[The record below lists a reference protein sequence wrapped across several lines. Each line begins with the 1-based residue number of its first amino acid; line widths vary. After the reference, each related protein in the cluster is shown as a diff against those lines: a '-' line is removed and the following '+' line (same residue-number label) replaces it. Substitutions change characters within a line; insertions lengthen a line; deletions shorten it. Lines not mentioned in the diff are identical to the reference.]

1 MSTIEN
7 LSHKVTIDKLGEGV
21 FLHKKHKDKD
31 DGFIFTKGFGVVN
44 EEYIWFYTPDGKVQG
59 KHRIADTYVD
69 GVVYPDKDALSLK
82 LKEIGHII
90 YDVTAAAPAD
100 YTDVL
105 NSILEAVDGLEL
117 NTENINLNAE
127 QINLNTDEVEELL
140 TDIKNLLT
148 ADTIGESCATPS
160 FTKDCDRAELL
171 DKLDEVIEKI
181 KESLAENTTDI
192 LTSLSAIKLTLEDI
206 EENTATSNTNEALI
220 ITELETANTTLTS
233 ILDEENK
240 SLVYSSST
248 NICVDGVNHLVRVKS
263 IWDNETGTSVT
274 DTVEFS
280 IDGSTWTSTVPTG
293 TISLGFCST
302 TDETLTT
309 FQVKDCDGNDVGDEV
324 SVHQTVVLNK
334 VITSICN
341 TADIVD
347 PIVDKLDELVVLQT
361 PDIVE
366 NKSYQI
372 LAGQTITFSTN
383 KVYQWVAGVYN
394 GQATY
399 TEGGSSIGTYEQGD
413 SFGNGDQ
420 TNKIKNI
427 NAVVIS
433 ALTNGDVRIS
443 VMQEQGYNPTIS

>member
-59 KHRIADTYVD
+59 KHRIVDTYVD

-82 LKEIGHII
+82 LKEIGHVI

-105 NSILEAVDGLEL
+105 NSILEAVDGLEVT
-117 NTENINLNAE
+117 TENISIDAG
-127 QINLNTDEVEELL
+127 QINLNTDELESLL
-140 TDIKNLLT
+140 TDVKN
-148 ADTIGESCATPS
+148 
-160 FTKDCDRAELL
+160 
-171 DKLDEVIEKI
+171 
-181 KESLAENTTDI
+181 I
-192 LTSLSAIKLTLEDI
+192 LI
-206 EENTATSNTNEALI
+206 
-220 ITELETANTTLTS
+220 
-233 ILDEENK
+233 DEENK
-240 SLVYSSST
+240 SLVYSSSQA
-248 NICVDGVNHLVRVKS
+248 ICADGINYLVRVKS
-263 IWDNETGTSVT
+263 IWDNETGASVA

-280 IDGSTWTSTVPTG
+280 VDGAVWTSTPPTG

-302 TDETLTT
+302 ADETLTT
-309 FQVKDCDGNDVGDEV
+309 FQAKDCDGNNVGDEV

-372 LAGQTITFSTN
+372 LAGQTITFSAN

-443 VMQEQGYNPTIS
+443 VMQEQGYNATIS